1 MSSTGRSKAATAGFT
16 LIELLVVMAILAL
29 GLALVPPIL
38 ARGTE
43 AQSLKIDMRQVIG
56 GLRFARSRAI
66 TLNSPVAFLID
77 LPTRRFS
84 VESSDETGYLHPTTN
99 VTLSIGKR
107 EWLGDRSGAIH
118 FYPDGGSSGGELLM
132 SSKANR
138 YNVRIDWLTGDVSAV
153 EE

>member
-1 MSSTGRSKAATAGFT
+1 MSSTGRNRTASAGFT

-56 GLRFARSRAI
+56 ALHFARSRAI
-66 TLNSPVAFLID
+66 TLNSPVAFQID
-77 LPTRRFS
+77 LPTRRFNI
-84 VESSDETGYLHPTTN
+84 ESSDEAGYLHPTTN
-99 VTLSIGKR
+99 VTLSVGKR
-107 EWLGDRSGAIH
+107 EWVADRSGVIR

-132 SSKANR
+132 SSKNNR
-138 YNVRIDWLTGDVSAV
+138 YNLRVDWLTGDVSVV